1 MRFAGFL
8 QIHSW
13 NANVLRTLP
22 LHPLH
27 QGEKQPD
34 SELFLRAVPFI
45 LNCLLERL
53 GERGG
58 GKGRREL

>member
-1 MRFAGFL
+1 
-8 QIHSW
+8 
-13 NANVLRTLP
+13 LP

-27 QGEKQPD
+27 QDEKQPD
-34 SELFLRAVPFI
+34 TELFFRAVPFI

-58 GKGRREL
+58 AEGKKRIVSEKGERWEKLVGLQ